1 MIIAEIIRT
10 TMNSTMDN
18 LCNKIKVPVIIHWAG
33 KDKYD
38 N

>member
-1 MIIAEIIRT
+1 MTTAEIIRT

-18 LCNKIKVPVIIHWAG
+18 LCNKSPG
-33 KDKYD
+33 DYSPGRKDKYD